1 MLCQFAHIQITKY
14 FQLNL
19 KGINFKATMSIN
31 IWHHNGIRINFIHNT
46 MISQY
51 ASIIMKFSSI
61 VLGMRLS
68 YVVDYHIC
76 INMRTNNNISMLVF
90 NLVFEI
96 TTILSSCTIGET
108 RFYLN
113 FKEKSNLLIGNI
125 VSHNSSKSYLEY
137 YHLEDIL

>member
-1 MLCQFAHIQITKY
+1 MT
-14 FQLNL
+14 
-19 KGINFKATMSIN
+19 
-31 IWHHNGIRINFIHNT
+31 
-46 MISQY
+46 SQY

-61 VLGMRLS
+61 VLGMRPS

-76 INMRTNNNISMLVF
+76 IKMRTNNNISMLVF
-90 NLVFEI
+90 NLVLEI

-113 FKEKSNLLIGNI
+113 FKEKFNLLIGNI
-125 VSHNSSKSYLEY
+125 VSHNFSKSYLEY